1 MDLRHLRHFD
11 TLATT
16 GSLHRAARSLGLR
29 QPALSQS
36 IRALEADV
44 GIRLVDRSP
53 SGTRLT
59 PAGSAFLNEARHVL
73 AALEQAID
81 VARHTAADEITPLR
95 LGITRDTANDR
106 LAAILRTAS
115 QPDFVVNDGFSAGHL
130 SLLTTGRL
138 DLVLLPLSAITDHAH
153 RETLWQE
160 DIHLV
165 LPATHPLAADG
176 AIGIH
181 RLRDLPLI
189 VGSGDHASAADH
201 ALISACR
208 DAGIDL
214 PATLRVHHLEVGLM
228 LVSAGLGVS
237 VLPAGS
243 SVLTGATGIVG
254 RPLTPPLSITVAAAW
269 PKSGLTS
276 AAQRFLDVARSLA

>member
-1 MDLRHLRHFD
+1 MDIRHLRHFD
-11 TLATT
+11 TLAAT
-16 GSLHRAARSLGLR
+16 GSFHRAARRLGLR

-44 GIRLVDRSP
+44 GTRLVDRSP

-73 AALEQAID
+73 AALDRAID
-81 VARHTAADEITPLR
+81 VARHTAAEKTTPLR
-95 LGITRDTANDR
+95 LGITRDTASDR
-106 LAAILRTAS
+106 LAVILRNVP
-115 QPDFVVNDGFSAGHL
+115 QPDIVVSDGCTADHL
-130 SLLTTGRL
+130 SLLANGRL
-138 DLVLLPLSAITDHAH
+138 DLALLPLSAMTDHAH
-153 RETLWQE
+153 GEALWQE

-165 LPATHPLAADG
+165 LPATHPLAADD
-176 AIGIH
+176 AIDIH
-181 RLRDLPLI
+181 RLRDLPVIL
-189 VGSGDHASAADH
+189 GSGDHASVADH

-237 VLPAGS
+237 ILPAGGP
-243 SVLTGATGIVG
+243 VLTGATGIVG
-254 RPLTPPLSITVAAAW
+254 RPLAPPLSITVAAAW

>member
-11 TLATT
+11 TLAAT
-16 GSLHRAARSLGLR
+16 GSLHRAARHLGLR

-44 GIRLVDRSP
+44 GTRLVDRSP

-59 PAGSAFLNEARHVL
+59 PAGRAFLSEVRHIL
-73 AALEQAID
+73 AALDQAMD
-81 VARHTAADEITPLR
+81 VARHTTAAEAAPLR
-95 LGITRDTANDR
+95 LGITSDSATHR
-106 LAAILRTAS
+106 LAATMRNFS
-115 QPDFVVNDGFSAGHL
+115 KDVVINDGDVADHR
-130 SLLTTGRL
+130 SLLAEGRL
-138 DLVLLPLSAITDHAH
+138 DLALLPASAMTDHAH
-153 RETLWQE
+153 GEALWQE

-176 AIGIH
+176 AIDIH
-181 RLRDLPLI
+181 RLRDLPVIL
-189 VGSGDHASAADH
+189 GSGDHASAADH
-201 ALISACR
+201 ALTSACHA
-208 DAGIDL
+208 AGVDIS
-214 PATLRVHHLEVGLM
+214 ATLRVRHLEVRLM
-228 LVSAGLGVS
+228 LVAAGLGVS

-243 SVLTGATGIVG
+243 PVLTGATGIVG